1 MQQGPEDTNVI
12 HVRGSGLSKKARR
25 RRSFQA
31 QKAARAAEESARS
44 LRLQQDRV
52 AADEA
57 QAARARAFQ
66 LARAARA
73 EEAQRGNDLIRAAI
87 ADAELA
93 RADFRLQ
100 RDAESPL

>member
-25 RRSFQA
+25 RRNFQA

-57 QAARARAFQ
+57 QAARARSLQ

-73 EEAQRGNDLIRAAI
+73 EENHRDNVRAAI
-87 ADAELA
+87 ADAERAQRVYSGLA
-93 RADFRLQ
+93 PFAPRCN
-100 RDAESPL
+100 